1 MKYLLAGLAT
11 LTMVGSASAADLA
24 YRGARPPVMA
34 PVYSPFYNWSG
45 FYIGINGGG
54 GWGSSTWD
62 GIGGFSVSGGM
73 IGVTGGYNYQ
83 INQFVL
89 GAEADIDW
97 SGINGSTNGC
107 FFGCETRNS
116 WLGTARGRLGYAFD
130 RFMPYLTGGL
140 AVGNISANTQLLPGG
155 STTNAGWTV
164 GRRLRSRARRQR
176 HRQSRVSLCRP
187 RRFQLRPELRPAAEL
202 ERLVLR
208 QRAPRRHQRPLL
220 SDRKLSHDFAQRCEA
235 PTSPGLCRFAGGR
248 ILRLI
253 RSAWWRRKPARC
265 AAKSSSHSTSRGWS
279 LRQPPSNR
287 KSR

>member
-1 MKYLLAGLAT
+1 MMRYLLAGLAT

-83 INQFVL
+83 INQFVI

-140 AVGNISANTQLLPGG
+140 AVGNISAKTQLLPGG

-164 GRRLRSRARRQR
+164 GAGFEVALVANVTAKAEYLYVGLGDFNCGLNCGLLPS
-176 HRQSRVSLCRP
+176 SNVS
-187 RRFQLRPELRPAAEL
+187 FYAN
-202 ERLVLR
+202 VLR
-208 QRAPRRHQRPLL
+208 
-220 SDRKLSHDFAQRCEA
+220 
-235 PTSPGLCRFAGGR
+235 GGINVRF
-248 ILRLI
+248 
-253 RSAWWRRKPARC
+253 
-265 AAKSSSHSTSRGWS
+265 
-279 LRQPPSNR
+279 
-287 KSR
+287 